1 MACYS
6 GDRTTYN
13 LFFNFNMNEQEK
25 IEQITQQSNLVR
37 NWSMDF
43 LSNLGISDQ
52 FIKYINLIFLIAVA
66 IVLVWVLQVV
76 TRKILTLVLEKT
88 SKVKRLSFLQYALN
102 RKLPH
107 YIAMIVPFSLIKGS
121 IPTIFFD
128 FPKTMVLFNK
138 LADAYIVLYVLWL
151 LSAVLNAFSDML
163 SQKDSLKDKPLQSYF
178 QVVKIFLY
186 AIGIIIL
193 ISILISENPS
203 VLLGGLGAASAI
215 LMLVFKD
222 TIMGFVA
229 SIQLSANDM
238 VRIGDWITM
247 GKFSADG
254 DVIEINLTTVKIRNF
269 DKTIS
274 YIPPYSLVS
283 ESFQN
288 WRGMQ
293 ETGGRRIK
301 RAVHVK
307 QSSIRFIDE
316 KELQH
321 FKRIQGISEYIDERH
336 AEIKKYNEESG
347 ADKSVAVNG
356 RNLTNMGLFR
366 SYISQYLKNHP
377 DIKQD
382 MMIMV
387 RQLDPT
393 SKGVPLELYMFAD
406 TTIWAK
412 YEGIVAD
419 IFDHTLAAARYF
431 DIEIFEDM
439 SNPIGFQQ
447 PQVQVESAD
456 TPSAE

>member
-1 MACYS
+1 
-6 GDRTTYN
+6 
-13 LFFNFNMNEQEK
+13 MNEKER
-25 IEQITQQSNLVR
+25 IEQITQSTNLIR
-37 NWSMDF
+37 DWSMNF
-43 LSNLGISDQ
+43 LSNMGISDQ
-52 FIKYINLIFLIAVA
+52 FIKYINLIFLIA
-66 IVLVWVLQVV
+66 IVIILVYILQVV
-76 TRKILTLVLEKT
+76 TRRVITLALERT
-88 SKVKRLSFLQYALN
+88 SRVKRLSFLKYLIN
-102 RKLPH
+102 RKFPH
-107 YIAMIVPFSLIKGS
+107 YLAMIIPFSLIKGS
-121 IPTIFFD
+121 IPIIFFD
-128 FPKTMVLFNK
+128 FPKTLIFVNK
-138 LADAYIVLYVLWL
+138 LADAYFVFYVLWL
-151 LSAVLNAFSDML
+151 ITAVLNAFSDML
-163 SQKDSLKDKPLQSYF
+163 SERESLKDKPLKSYF

-193 ISILISENPS
+193 ISILISEKPA

-229 SIQLSANDM
+229 SIQLSGNDM

-247 GKFSADG
+247 PKFGADG
-254 DVIEINLTTVKIRNF
+254 DVFEINLTTVKIRNF

-274 YIPPYSLVS
+274 YIPPYSLIS

-301 RAVHVK
+301 RSVHIK
-307 QSSIRFIDE
+307 QSSIRFIEDV
-316 KELQH
+316 KELEV
-321 FKRIQGISEYIDERH
+321 FKRIQVISKYIDERYT
-336 AEIKKYNEESG
+336 EIKKHNEEIG

-366 SYISQYLKNHP
+366 SYIEGYLRDHP
-377 DIKQD
+377 EVKQD

-406 TTIWAK
+406 TTVWAK
-412 YEGIVAD
+412 YEGIIAD
-419 IFDHTLAAARYF
+419 IFDHILASMKYF
-431 DIEIFEDM
+431 DLEIFEDV

-447 PQVQVESAD
+447 PQAQVELKSVNK
-456 TPSAE
+456 PNAE

>member
-1 MACYS
+1 
-6 GDRTTYN
+6 
-13 LFFNFNMNEQEK
+13 
-25 IEQITQQSNLVR
+25 
-37 NWSMDF
+37 
-43 LSNLGISDQ
+43 
-52 FIKYINLIFLIAVA
+52 
-66 IVLVWVLQVV
+66 
-76 TRKILTLVLEKT
+76 
-88 SKVKRLSFLQYALN
+88 
-102 RKLPH
+102 
-107 YIAMIVPFSLIKGS
+107 
-121 IPTIFFD
+121 
-128 FPKTMVLFNK
+128 
-138 LADAYIVLYVLWL
+138 
-151 LSAVLNAFSDML
+151 
-163 SQKDSLKDKPLQSYF
+163 
-178 QVVKIFLY
+178 
-186 AIGIIIL
+186 
-193 ISILISENPS
+193 
-203 VLLGGLGAASAI
+203 
-215 LMLVFKD
+215 
-222 TIMGFVA
+222 MGFVA

-247 GKFSADG
+247 NKFSADG

-301 RAVHVK
+301 RSVHVK

-316 KELQH
+316 KELGH
-321 FKRIQGISEYIDERH
+321 FKRIQGISEYIDERNS
-336 AEIKKYNEESG
+336 EIKKYNEESG

-366 SYISQYLKNHP
+366 SYVSGYLRSHP
-377 DIKQD
+377 EIKQD

-406 TTIWAK
+406 TTVWAK

-419 IFDHTLAAARYF
+419 IFDHVFAAANYF
-431 DIEIFEDM
+431 DLQIFEDI

-447 PQVQVESAD
+447 PQSES
-456 TPSAE
+456 

>member
-1 MACYS
+1 MK
-6 GDRTTYN
+6 
-13 LFFNFNMNEQEK
+13 EQEK
-25 IEQITQQSNLVR
+25 IEQITQSTNLIR
-37 NWSMDF
+37 NWSMEF
-43 LSNLGISDQ
+43 LSNLGINEQ
-52 FIKYINLIFLIAVA
+52 FIKYINLLFLIAVVV
-66 IVLVWVLQVV
+66 VLVYILQVV
-76 TRKILTLVLEKT
+76 TRKILTTILERT

-128 FPKTMVLFNK
+128 FPKSMIFFNK
-138 LADAYIVLYVLWL
+138 LADAYIVFYVLWL
-151 LSAVLNAFSDML
+151 ISAILNAFSDML
-163 SQKDSLKDKPLQSYF
+163 SEKESLKDKPLKSYF

-186 AIGIIIL
+186 AIGILII
-193 ISILISENPS
+193 ISILISQKPA
-203 VLLGGLGAASAI
+203 VLLGGIGAASAI

-247 GKFSADG
+247 GKFGADG
-254 DVIEINLTTVKIRNF
+254 DVFEINLTTVKIRNF

-301 RAVHVK
+301 RSVHIK
-307 QSSIRFIDE
+307 QSSIRFIEDV
-316 KELQH
+316 KELERY
-321 FKRIQGISEYIDERH
+321 KRIQAISGYIDERYT
-336 AEIKKYNEESG
+336 AIKKHNEEIG
-347 ADKSVAVNG
+347 ADKTVAVNG
-356 RNLTNMGLFR
+356 RNMTNMGLFR
-366 SYISQYLKNHP
+366 SYVEGYLRNHP
-377 DIKQD
+377 EIKQD

-406 TTIWAK
+406 TTNWAL

-419 IFDHTLAAARYF
+419 IFDHTLAAMKYF
-431 DIEIFEDM
+431 DLEIFEDV

-447 PQVQVESAD
+447 QQVKVQPDV
-456 TPSAE
+456 